1 MRAIVAVTVLLIAS
15 SAAAGPAADPPTA
28 IPASRAAFIVH
39 RQVDATVSKVDP
51 ATGVLLLRT
60 AVGRL
65 TLGAA
70 SAATALLRTGD
81 RVIVDVGLLRH
92 PDPARVPREDASPR
106 PLLMRRFA
114 ADITAVQRTLGTVFL
129 KTAAGMLNVD
139 LPPEAVAGL
148 RTGDRLQVELSVL
161 PESDGA
167 ALPRM
172 EEQKRRAGLGALLLN
187 LFGSRRTESQ
197 AH

>member
-1 MRAIVAVTVLLIAS
+1 MQAIVAVTVLLIAS
-15 SAAAGPAADPPTA
+15 SAAAGPAANPKAATSA
-28 IPASRAAFIVH
+28 GRAAFIVH
-39 RQVDATVSKVDP
+39 QQVDATVSKVDP
-51 ATGVLLLRT
+51 AAGILLLRT

-65 TLGAA
+65 TLGA
-70 SAATALLRTGD
+70 STATALLRTGD

-114 ADITAVQRTLGTVFL
+114 ADITSVQRTLGTVFL
-129 KTAAGMLNVD
+129 KTSAGMLNVD
-139 LPPEAVAGL
+139 LPPEAIAGL

-161 PESDGA
+161 PGSDGA

-197 AH
+197 AHQ

>member
-1 MRAIVAVTVLLIAS
+1 MAVTVLLIAS
-15 SAAAGPAADPPTA
+15 SAAAGPAATPSTPP
-28 IPASRAAFIVH
+28 AFIVH
-39 RQVDATVSKVDP
+39 QQVDATVSSVDP
-51 ATGVLLLRT
+51 ATGILLLRT

-81 RVIVDVGLLRH
+81 RVVVDIGLLRH

-129 KTAAGMLNVD
+129 KTAVGRLNVD
-139 LPPEAVAGL
+139 LPPEAASGL

-161 PESDGA
+161 QESDGA

-172 EEQKRRAGLGALLLN
+172 DEQKRRAGLGALLLD
-187 LFGSRRTESQ
+187 LFRSRPTGSQ
-197 AH
+197 AHQ

>member
-1 MRAIVAVTVLLIAS
+1 MKAIVAVTVLLIAS
-15 SAAAGPAADPPTA
+15 SAAAGPSADPKAATSA
-28 IPASRAAFIVH
+28 GRAAFIVH
-39 RQVDATVSKVDP
+39 QQVEATVSKVDP
-51 ATGVLLLRT
+51 AAGVLLLRT

-70 SAATALLRTGD
+70 SAATALLHTGD

-106 PLLMRRFA
+106 PLLMRSFA
-114 ADITAVQRTLGTVFL
+114 ADITAVQRTVGSVFL
-129 KTAAGMLNVD
+129 KTAAGMLNID
-139 LPPEAVAGL
+139 LPLEAVAGL

-161 PESDGA
+161 PESGGA

-172 EEQKRRAGLGALLLN
+172 DDQKRRAGLGALILN
-187 LFGSRRTESQ
+187 LFGSRRSESQ
-197 AH
+197 PH

>member
-1 MRAIVAVTVLLIAS
+1 MKAIVAVTVLLIAS
-15 SAAAGPAADPPTA
+15 SAAAGPVVTPPTTT
-28 IPASRAAFIVH
+28 PAFIVH

-51 ATGVLLLRT
+51 SAGVILLRT

-70 SAATALLRTGD
+70 SAATALLRAGD

-92 PDPARVPREDASPR
+92 SDPARVPRGDASPR
-106 PLLMRRFA
+106 PLLMRRLV

-129 KTAAGMLNVD
+129 KTAAGRLNVD
-139 LPPEAVAGL
+139 LPLEAVAGL

-161 PESDGA
+161 QESDGA

-172 EEQKRRAGLGALLLN
+172 DDQQRRAGLGALILN
-187 LFGSRRTESQ
+187 LFGARRSEAQ
-197 AH
+197 AHQ